1 MKKLLLLLCLPLLFS
16 TCKKEEEVI
25 APTVINGCT
34 DTIATNYNP
43 LATVDDISC
52 IYTKAIIIVKDSD
65 GDLVSNAQVT
75 LSPGQII
82 SPGGEY
88 PDPALT
94 KTNDTDANGEA
105 QFTYELEAILNIE
118 VIKES
123 ENSTYTGTGGEIIRL
138 LKGKTITKV
147 VEIN

>member
-1 MKKLLLLLCLPLLFS
+1 MKKLLYTLLAVSIIFS
-16 TCKKEEEVI
+16 ACKKEDDT
-25 APTVINGCT
+25 PQNINVYGCL
-34 DTIATNYNP
+34 DTLAFNYNP

-88 PDPALT
+88 PDPVLT
-94 KTNDTDANGEA
+94 KTHNTDANGEA
-105 QFTYELEAILNIE
+105 EFIYELEAILNIE

-123 ENSTYTGTGGEIIRL
+123 GNSTYTGVNIIRL
-138 LKGKTITKV
+138 IEGLTVTKI

>member
-52 IYTKAIIIVKDSD
+52 IYTKAIVIVKN
-65 GDLVSNAQVT
+65 SNGAVIPNAT
-75 LSPGQII
+75 VKL
-82 SPGGEY
+82 Y
-88 PDPALT
+88 PDATISNNGSTPNPSLT
-94 KTNDTDANGEA
+94 KTNNTDANGQVE
-105 QFTYELEAILNIE
+105 FIYKWEAILNID
-118 VIKES
+118 VVKLIGNDTLVGS
-123 ENSTYTGTGGEIIRL
+123 NIIRL
-138 LKGKTITKV
+138 IEGVTVTKI